1 MSTRSNIAI
10 KLREED
16 CKNGVQRFGEEF
28 HGPYLQVYC
37 HFDGYPNGVGRDLIE
52 KKLTYDEA
60 LEFIL
65 KGDRSSTDDG
75 TSYYEWRDEAYE
87 NVKPKVM
94 TVPNQE
100 QEYLYLLEENEE
112 TGMMDVYQFIGV
124 AVPKLM
130 FKRIYLNKDNEIE
143 YDDKNPLYIY
153 NTNGIF

>member
-10 KLREED
+10 KLSEED
-16 CKNGVQRFGEEF
+16 QKNGVQNLGEEF
-28 HGPYLQVYC
+28 YGPYLQVYC

-60 LEFIL
+60 LKLIL
-65 KGDRSSTDDG
+65 EGDRSSTDDG
-75 TSYYEWRDEAYE
+75 MSYYQWRDEAYE
-87 NVKPKVM
+87 DVKPKDM
-94 TVPNQE
+94 TVPKRE

-112 TGMMDVYQFIGV
+112 TGLMDVYQFVGTV
-124 AVPKLM
+124 APKLM

-143 YDDKNPLYIY
+143 YDDKNSLLIY